1 MDFGRG
7 ERDIER
13 DFDRE
18 LNQQKDTRRVEWL
31 AVILV
36 VGALSFVFLLLA
48 QGVVARAR
56 QAAFYAGA
64 RAARVTVQAA
74 AMQVWDQLAPA
85 RDGAVNYTLAVDPA
99 GDDANGALIRRAI
112 GGAVPG
118 ISGAHLKINNL
129 DETLDALAEGA
140 DTAAHMVLAAR
151 QQDGVFTLDYWESE
165 QSYWQH
171 PDKPDCTYT
180 ASGGKDANNA
190 GRQGA
195 YT

>member
-1 MDFGRG
+1 M
-7 ERDIER
+7 
-13 DFDRE
+13 
-18 LNQQKDTRRVEWL
+18 
-31 AVILV
+31 
-36 VGALSFVFLLLA
+36 
-48 QGVVARAR
+48 
-56 QAAFYAGA
+56 
-64 RAARVTVQAA
+64 
-74 AMQVWDQLAPA
+74 
-85 RDGAVNYTLAVDPA
+85 DPA